1 MLLEEFDVDKY
12 ERTIKAEGKEEGR
25 EEILELTRKLIEQ
38 NRMDDLKRLAEDS
51 AYREQLFREFG
62 LQKINFFIIMLKKY
76 IKNEENIVLCIIRTS
91 SKYILIGE

>member
-12 ERTIKAEGKEEGR
+12 ERTIKAEGREEGR

-51 AYREQLFREFG
+51 AYRE
-62 LQKINFFIIMLKKY
+62 
-76 IKNEENIVLCIIRTS
+76 
-91 SKYILIGE
+91 